1 MEDNENDNDN
11 NIISDLKL
19 LKYFSQENL
28 EEMATLFSNG
38 SFSELLNKYFYSS
51 VMRTESVSSA
61 LDRYSSAAS
70 SVEVNY
76 QNNNQNHIYQSSV
89 AQKTGDF
96 NFNLFEKLNEDELC
110 QQILLTIALYC
121 LLKKKNIIP
130 EEAKTLIDR
139 YNYPQNDM
147 IFPLVLLKAKFYMKT
162 KDTSKAI
169 DILNEAINS
178 YEDYKLHLDEKK
190 DDLKNI
196 YTIETFHQ
204 NFKYFYNLFNYL
216 FCMNRLD
223 VKIKKLYFEL
233 KMCLYTLKFYNQAYK
248 TILELYQKYPDDI
261 LIQYELAKDSVMF
274 SKLDKFNEILE
285 EMKKNRDNQKDQ
297 NNYNTYNNFV
307 MYAEALKELAQC
319 KYDESKNIFEEILK
333 NDENNVLVKNNIAI
347 LTLYKN
353 NPKECYDKI
362 MNLYQDKKNESGNEF
377 MRNTLKSIQ
386 EKFHVKSKQ

>member
-147 IFPLVLLKAKFYMKT
+147 IFPLVLLKAKF
-162 KDTSKAI
+162 
-169 DILNEAINS
+169 
-178 YEDYKLHLDEKK
+178 
-190 DDLKNI
+190 
-196 YTIETFHQ
+196 
-204 NFKYFYNLFNYL
+204 
-216 FCMNRLD
+216 
-223 VKIKKLYFEL
+223 
-233 KMCLYTLKFYNQAYK
+233 
-248 TILELYQKYPDDI
+248 
-261 LIQYELAKDSVMF
+261 
-274 SKLDKFNEILE
+274 
-285 EMKKNRDNQKDQ
+285 
-297 NNYNTYNNFV
+297 
-307 MYAEALKELAQC
+307 
-319 KYDESKNIFEEILK
+319 
-333 NDENNVLVKNNIAI
+333 
-347 LTLYKN
+347 
-353 NPKECYDKI
+353 
-362 MNLYQDKKNESGNEF
+362 
-377 MRNTLKSIQ
+377 
-386 EKFHVKSKQ
+386 